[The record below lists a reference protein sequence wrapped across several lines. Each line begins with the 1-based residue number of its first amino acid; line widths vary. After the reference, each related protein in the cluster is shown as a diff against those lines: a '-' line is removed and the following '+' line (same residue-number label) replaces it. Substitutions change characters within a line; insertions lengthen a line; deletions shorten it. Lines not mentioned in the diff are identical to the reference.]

1 MEALA
6 AHAPAVAEIDVLVDV
21 GLVEVDQPVLIALST
36 VQQGAQLGDEGVPP
50 VRISAAEQLLGFL
63 PRQADPVQ
71 RGADGLAAAQAGEP
85 HLHKADQP
93 LQRPAWLWVSPDYG
107 RRGCVLPGSADF
119 RVESRCDV
127 WTKGGRPPVRRYS
140 SASGP
145 CSP

>member
-21 GLVEVDQPVLIALST
+21 SLVEVDQVVPIALGA
-36 VQQGAQLGDEGVPP
+36 VQQGAQLADDGVPP
-50 VRISAAEQLLGFL
+50 LGIGAAEQLLRLL
-63 PRQADPVQ
+63 PRQVQPVQ
-71 RGADGLAAAQAGEP
+71 GSADGLAAAQASEP
-85 HLHKADQP
+85 RLHEADQP
-93 LQRPAWLWVSPDYG
+93 LQRPARSRIGPGYG

-119 RVESRCDV
+119 RVESRRDV